1 MSPRTEEQFEEIRE
15 ERKELILQTGL
26 ELFATK
32 GYHNVSVSDIARAA
46 DISKGLMYN
55 YFESKEVLLSSVVQK
70 GIKDLLE
77 AFDRDKD
84 GVLTKDELSYFIDF
98 IFLSLKNNKQFWRL
112 YFMLIMQPEIYE
124 MVKNE
129 YMSLKE
135 RVIKTTYAFF
145 EERGYEDPECEIL
158 IFAAML
164 DGLAFQFVF
173 ADDNFQYPLEKL
185 RDKVYKIYGLK
196 KQ

>member
-15 ERKELILQTGL
+15 EKKELILQTGL
-26 ELFATK
+26 QLFATK
-32 GYHNVSVSDIARAA
+32 GYHNVSVSDIAKAA
-46 DISKGLMYN
+46 NISKGLMYN
-55 YFESKEVLLSSVVQK
+55 YFESKETLLSSVVQK

-77 AFDRDKD
+77 VFDMDKD

-98 IFLSLKNNKQFWRL
+98 TFQSLKENKHFWRL
-112 YFMLIMQPEIYE
+112 YFMLIMQPDIYE

-135 RVIKTTYAFF
+135 RVVKTAYTFF

-158 IFAAML
+158 VFAAML

-173 ADDNFQYPLEKL
+173 ADDDFHYPLEKL
-185 RDKVYKIYGLK
+185 RDKVYKIYGLNK
-196 KQ
+196 K